1 MPFGHTPASW
11 SNTVSEQICD
21 YRADGRCAL
30 PDAQLPKST
39 ILPWGNPSATVA
51 FLLTRAEARQLTYA
65 KWEERTAGTVALMR
79 RAHAK
84 LRTRLKSGLAV
95 WVHVADSGRDQLPLP
110 VHPPWGVTLSDGR
123 RARRGRGR
131 LVSRLLGLRLARRRL
146 RRRHHEP
153 RRICAV
159 ARPRRA
165 AAARTPLRPQAFFA
179 GNARW
184 HPVRSLLVNQSR
196 EMPDWL
202 DVRDVATDA
211 AGGVVDAAAAVPF
224 ADAAQWEVLLDVP
237 GGGWSGRLKFLPL
250 LGRPLVVIDRRE
262 WDWISG
268 AVLRPY
274 EHYRPVAATTRGPG
288 NGVDTKYS
296 LDIDDLFAQLAWV
309 RDNAHEAALMA
320 ERARRAVLDALHDD
334 AVDAQAARVLARH
347 AAAAMRSGRRI
358 WTPTGACPTLWGSSR
373 SFS

>member
-1 MPFGHTPASW
+1 M
-11 SNTVSEQICD
+11 
-21 YRADGRCAL
+21 
-30 PDAQLPKST
+30 
-39 ILPWGNPSATVA
+39 
-51 FLLTRAEARQLTYA
+51 
-65 KWEERTAGTVALMR
+65 
-79 RAHAK
+79 
-84 LRTRLKSGLAV
+84 

-110 VHPPWGVTLSDGR
+110 VHPPWGVTLSTVG
-123 RARRGRGR
+123 ARD
-131 LVSRLLGLRLARRRL
+131 
-146 RRRHHEP
+146 
-153 RRICAV
+153 
-159 ARPRRA
+159 A
-165 AAARTPLRPQAFFA
+165 AAADLFPNYRSAAGAPSASTPTPRPSPSLPQSLVLAGLLPARAPLRPQAFFA

-211 AGGVVDAAAAVPF
+211 AGGVDASAAVPF
-224 ADAAQWEVLLDVP
+224 ADASQWEVLLDVP

-309 RDNAHEAALMA
+309 RNNAHEA
-320 ERARRAVLDALHDD
+320 R
-334 AVDAQAARVLARH
+334 
-347 AAAAMRSGRRI
+347 
-358 WTPTGACPTLWGSSR
+358 
-373 SFS
+373 